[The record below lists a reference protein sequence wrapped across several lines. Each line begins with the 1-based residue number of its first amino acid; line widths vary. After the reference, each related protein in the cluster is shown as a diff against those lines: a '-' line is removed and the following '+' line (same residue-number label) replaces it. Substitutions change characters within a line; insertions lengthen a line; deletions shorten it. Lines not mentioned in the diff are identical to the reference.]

1 VSRKKLYTTVVL
13 ACLAGYIWLGVS
25 HYLNVA
31 GDGQWAGTCPFRHV
45 TGMPCPSCGSTG
57 SVLSLI
63 SGDIGAALYSNPAG
77 FLIATIMF
85 IIPLWII
92 VDLLSRKST
101 FHRFYI
107 NAEKRLANRRLAI
120 PAVLL
125 VVVNWIWNFY
135 KYL

>member
-1 VSRKKLYTTVVL
+1 MSRKRLYITVFL

-25 HYLNVA
+25 YYFTWA
-31 GDGQWAGTCPFRHV
+31 GDGQWAGACPFRHL

-63 SGDIGAALYSNPAG
+63 GGDVGAALYSNPAG
-77 FLIATIMF
+77 LLLAAIML
-85 IIPLWII
+85 IIPLWIAG
-92 VDLLSRKST
+92 DLLSSKST

-107 NAEKRLANRRLAI
+107 DAEKRLAARRLAI
-120 PAVLL
+120 PAILL
-125 VVVNWIWNFY
+125 VVANWIWNFY